1 MNKIVKIIF
10 ILLFTLQITS
20 KSQDDDLYTMTQ
32 IDNTQNKIKEYFKNS
47 KITFKTDT
55 AYVFIVPPMG
65 CARCEGLIDPI
76 ISYLKKFNVKSDILV
91 VAIYDKHKSAEQYL
105 KRRDFDSDYNLITD
119 KTFLNSFWL
128 SVERLSVPFFTK
140 FNVKTGEL
148 IIGQALLGFTAD
160 SVNILKII
168 EASKPSLKLVSISN
182 NTTDHSDKITCNLS
196 GSEYLNY
203 IKNIKLT
210 DSKEYPFSKTSFFS
224 INPSGTYFSILDDL
238 TLLPYIFDLRT
249 GKLLNVLV
257 TDSVEEM
264 SFVSVSKDIFKYL
277 KDINVLNTMYFNN
290 SFMKNDEL
298 IISTSLPKLV
308 MEGENIGYYNAAVVI
323 EKNIFTNKLNRII
336 NFSPLPDTLFSLS
349 HTNSQFLLDNE
360 KIFVPVS
367 KGWPTKGTEML
378 DSTVDKNENPFMNEF
393 YFNIP
398 IGALYDTGGNFIRYF
413 GNLNNIYKQL
423 KLGYLFCN
431 PLLKIEDSKIW
442 LTDRYSGKIYKYNNF
457 DALEPKDT
465 INVFEVTLKP
475 ADISYREKP
484 LEYIQQTFKMNFTKQ
499 ISDLTVINNKLYSL
513 IKEDECFYI
522 KIIDLDNTDVILK
535 KNIPFIIEGRKIQN
549 ALLRLEGNNVV
560 VCALYDDF
568 RETFYTEFEVSN

>member
-1 MNKIVKIIF
+1 MDKIVKIIF

-20 KSQDDDLYTMTQ
+20 KSQDDDLHTMTQ

-55 AYVFIVPPMG
+55 SYVFIVPPMG
-65 CARCEGLIDPI
+65 CPRCEGLIDPI

-91 VAIYDKHKSAEQYL
+91 VAVYDKHKSAGQYL
-105 KRRDFDSDYNLITD
+105 KRRDFDSDYILTVD

-128 SVERLSVPFFTK
+128 STERLSVPYFTK

-148 IIGQALLGFTAD
+148 IISQALLGFTAD
-160 SVNILKII
+160 SANISKII
-168 EASKPSLKLVSISN
+168 EASIPIPKFVGMFK
-182 NTTDHSDKITCNLS
+182 NTTDKLETIESKLNS
-196 GSEYLNY
+196 SEYIKY
-203 IKNIKLT
+203 SKNIKLI
-210 DSKEYPFSKTSFFS
+210 DNEEYPLSKTFYFI
-224 INPSGTYFSILDDL
+224 INKSGTYISVLDDL
-238 TLLPYIFDLRT
+238 TLFPYIYDLRT

-264 SFVSVSKDIFKYL
+264 SFVSVSKDIFKYV
-277 KDINVLNTMYFNN
+277 KDINILNTMYFNN
-290 SFMKNDEL
+290 NFMKNDEL
-298 IISTSLPKLV
+298 IISASLPKLV
-308 MEGENIGYYNAAVVI
+308 MEGENIGYYNEAVVI

-336 NFSPLPDTLFSLS
+336 NFSPLPDTLFSIS

-367 KGWPTKGTEML
+367 KGWPTEGTEML
-378 DSTVDKNENPFMNEF
+378 DSTVDKIKNPFTDVF
-393 YFNIP
+393 YLNTP
-398 IGALYDTGGNFIRYF
+398 VGAFYDTNGNFIQYF

-465 INVFEVTLKP
+465 ITVFEVTLKP

-484 LEYIQQTFKMNFTKQ
+484 LEYILQTFKMNFTKQ
-499 ISDLTVINNKLYSL
+499 ISDFTIINNKLYSL
-513 IKEDECFYI
+513 IKEDECFYLLI
-522 KIIDLDNTDVILK
+522 TDLGKTNRISK
-535 KNIPFIIEGRKIQN
+535 KNIPPVIEDRKIQN
-549 ALLRLEGNNVV
+549 ALLRLENNKVI
-560 VCALYDDF
+560 VCSLYDDF
-568 RETFYTEFEVSN
+568 RETFYTEFEVR